1 MSVSVVVP
9 VFNGSRYLPAFYHS
23 LRDALP
29 EGTQLIFV
37 DDASTEPV
45 FDALPQFGKA
55 SETLILRNEQNLGYS
70 AAVNQGFAACKGQ
83 YIVQLNTD
91 LVLDAA
97 CITSM
102 VDLLR
107 ARADAGIV
115 GSKLLYPTTGLVQH
129 IGMALGNFTK
139 PHVFYQL
146 PADHPLCCRTR
157 PMQILTGATVAM
169 TQRVLDRIGPLE
181 EGYFNNNE
189 DLDHCLRAVELG
201 LVNYTCA
208 ESLAYHWVSQ
218 SGPSRFARLLESD
231 ALFWATWY
239 GRYQVDLDTYVDE
252 ALRYVLHRQ
261 PMLATLDFEALN
273 LSRGTDDLIVLGEV
287 GRHWPD
293 AVARIHRHRQMNN
306 ADWELWLPMLLPY
319 WMQHHP
325 RPFIYVVD
333 HFRQLD
339 ENRLWFQNRL
349 RTVREEII
357 IDVTGCAVTASELLG
372 MQDVP

>member
-23 LRDALP
+23 LDQALP
-29 EGTQLIFV
+29 DGSQLIFV

-45 FDALPQFGKA
+45 FDALPEFSNA
-55 SETLILRNEQNLGYS
+55 TETVILRNEQNLGYS
-70 AAVNQGFAACKGQ
+70 AAVNQGFAACTGE
-83 YIVQLNTD
+83 YVVQLNTD

-97 CITSM
+97 CITRM
-102 VDLLR
+102 IDLLR
-107 ARADAGIV
+107 TRSDAGIV
-115 GSKLLYPTTGLVQH
+115 GSKLLYPTTGRVQH
-129 IGMALGNFTK
+129 IGMAMGNFTK

-146 PADHPLCCRTR
+146 PADHPLCGKTR

-181 EGYFNNNE
+181 ERYFNNNE
-189 DLDHCLRAVELG
+189 DLDHCLRAADLG

-231 ALFWATWY
+231 ALFWATWH
-239 GRYQVDLDTYVDE
+239 GRYRVDLDRYVAE
-252 ALRYVLHRQ
+252 ALQHVLGRE
-261 PMLATLDFEALN
+261 PGLGALDFEALN
-273 LSRGTDDLIVLGEV
+273 LSRGTDDVIVLAEV
-287 GRHWPD
+287 RRHWPD
-293 AVARIHRHRQMNN
+293 AVERMHPRRQLNN
-306 ADWELWLPMLLPY
+306 AAWELWLPMLLPY

-333 HFRQLD
+333 HFRQLE
-339 ENRLWFQNRL
+339 ENRLWFHHRL
-349 RTVREEII
+349 RTVREEIVV
-357 IDVTGCAVTASELLG
+357 DATGCAVTASELLEMG
-372 MQDVP
+372 GAG